1 MDTKNAGMYSSI
13 KRVSERKAGL
23 LTQCITLKSAK
34 KANPQLCGM
43 VLMKINAKLGGVAV
57 KIHWQG
63 LKDSRTGFS
72 KWKLCFFKFFNKLS
86 YKNHISETP
95 VSLFQKSPIMVTG
108 LDLNLPVMNIGG
120 NSRPPISALSAS
132 FDQDAMCYAM
142 FPSLSVDP
150 TYARLKLFFW
160 ISHKFIYLEFYQT

>member
-1 MDTKNAGMYSSI
+1 MMDTKNAGMYSSI

-63 LKDSRTGFS
+63 LKDSRNGFS
-72 KWKLCFFKFFNKLS
+72 KLQLFFKIL
-86 YKNHISETP
+86 
-95 VSLFQKSPIMVTG
+95 Q
-108 LDLNLPVMNIGG
+108 
-120 NSRPPISALSAS
+120 
-132 FDQDAMCYAM
+132 
-142 FPSLSVDP
+142 
-150 TYARLKLFFW
+150 
-160 ISHKFIYLEFYQT
+160 